1 MGFLDRFTKPDATVQ
16 LTIPKITVEL
26 GYNLKGA
33 VAISSE
39 EEFDSTSVRCELRCV
54 EKKRR
59 ERWIYDE
66 ERKRKVRRVNWDV
79 ATLHS
84 ADPKAAGP
92 MHLIPGFSKT
102 FPFKVNIPAG
112 GREPFDGVDGNVSWF
127 IKGVLTIKGRPDV
140 TSKPVEIQIIK
151 ATTPVT
157 EKEEVEMVPCEY
169 CETLMP
175 NTVSSCPNCGAPRKA

>member
-1 MGFLDRFTKPDATVQ
+1 MGFLDRFTKPEATVQ

-26 GYNLKGA
+26 GYRLKGA
-33 VAISSE
+33 VLVSSE
-39 EEFDSTSVRCELRCV
+39 EEFDSTGVRCELRCV

-84 ADPKAAGP
+84 ADPKVAGP
-92 MHLIPGFSKT
+92 MHLIPGFKKT

-112 GREPFDGVDGNVSWF
+112 GRATFDGVDGNVTWV
-127 IKGVLTIKGRPDV
+127 IKGVLTIKGRPDI
-140 TSKPVEIQIIK
+140 TSDSIEIQVIK
-151 ATTPVT
+151 ATTPIT
-157 EKEEVEMVPCEY
+157 AKEEVEMVPCEY

-175 NTVSSCPNCGAPRKA
+175 ETSSSCPNCGAPRKA